1 MNLDSYQTNLT
12 EAWDTCEDQGRHTA
26 ENREA
31 CDAFLDAFADDDVEA
46 QEARIRYIMSLH
58 WTITDNNHQLIEEY
72 DHSLDSCSSRV
83 DAIYGDALKYLD
95 EADAL

>member
-1 MNLDSYQTNLT
+1 
-12 EAWDTCEDQGRHTA
+12 
-26 ENREA
+26 
-31 CDAFLDAFADDDVEA
+31 
-46 QEARIRYIMSLH
+46 MSLH